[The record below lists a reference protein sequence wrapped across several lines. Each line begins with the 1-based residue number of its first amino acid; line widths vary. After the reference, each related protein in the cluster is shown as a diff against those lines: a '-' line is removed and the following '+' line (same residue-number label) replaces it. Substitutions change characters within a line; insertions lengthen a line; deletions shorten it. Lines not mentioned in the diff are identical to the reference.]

1 MKKSLLAL
9 AALTAFAGV
18 ASAQSSVTLFGIV
31 DLAARNVK
39 NAGTPGVS
47 SVSPSGSVTSR
58 LGLRGVE
65 DLGKGMR
72 AEFWLEGDLTADNG
86 MAAGQAWRRK
96 STVGL
101 VGGFGEVRLGRDYTP
116 DFWNHT
122 VFDPFVT
129 AGVGNSV
136 NTFPALNGVDLV
148 RADNSIGYFLPSGL
162 GGIYGQIMHGM
173 PETGL
178 ANTPGNR
185 KVNGFRLGYQSGPI
199 NIAVSRA
206 SQKIGA
212 PAYERTNFG
221 GSYRIGNL
229 TAMAQYNKGKATGGV
244 DNGFSVDHMLL
255 GGRYTMGKGIAK
267 FSWIRSDGKGAGRNA
282 QDATQWAFGYEYGLS
297 RRTAVYG
304 NYARINNKSQA
315 RYSIAGGNT
324 PTAAGNGRNST
335 GYEFGVRHSF

>member
-31 DLAARNVK
+31 DLAARHAK
-39 NAGTPGVS
+39 NPGQNGINTL
-47 SVSPSGSVTSR
+47 SPNGSATSR

-65 DLGKGMR
+65 DLGGGMR

-122 VFDPFVT
+122 VFDPFAT

-136 NTFPALNGVDLV
+136 NTFPGLNGTDIV
-148 RADNSIGYFLPSGL
+148 RADNSVGYFLPSGL
-162 GGIYGQIMHGM
+162 GGIYGQIMHAF
-173 PETGL
+173 PEGP
-178 ANTPGNR
+178 AGR
-185 KVNGFRLGYQSGPI
+185 KHNGFRLGYQAGPI
-199 NIAVSRA
+199 NVAVSRGTN
-206 SQKIGA
+206 KIGA
-212 PAYERTNFG
+212 PASERTNLG
-221 GSYRIGNL
+221 GSFRAGGL
-229 TAMAQYNKGKATGGV
+229 TAMAQYNKLKATGGV
-244 DNGFSVDHMLL
+244 DNGFSVTHMLL

-267 FSWIRSDGKGAGRNA
+267 FSWVRSDGKGAGRDQ

-304 NYARINNKSQA
+304 HYARINNKSQA
-315 RYSIAGGNT
+315 RYGIAGGLT
-324 PTAAGNGRNST
+324 ATAAGNGRNAT